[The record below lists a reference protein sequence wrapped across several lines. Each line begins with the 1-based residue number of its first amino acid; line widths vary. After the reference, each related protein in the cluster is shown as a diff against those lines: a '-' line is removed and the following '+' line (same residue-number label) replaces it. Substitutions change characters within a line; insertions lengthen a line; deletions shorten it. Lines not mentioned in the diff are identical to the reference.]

1 MRKSSTTSL
10 TASLRKLIIPQRATT
25 PKVLK
30 FLQNN
35 FKKRLTKDRLCVI
48 IKTEKRKGETKMTK
62 NEIKERIDRLE
73 DLKFYLN
80 MKDRWT
86 TEDYRTMSRYRREIQ
101 ELKKQLEAA

>member
-1 MRKSSTTSL
+1 
-10 TASLRKLIIPQRATT
+10 
-25 PKVLK
+25 
-30 FLQNN
+30 
-35 FKKRLTKDRLCVI
+35 
-48 IKTEKRKGETKMTK
+48 MTK

-86 TEDYRTMSRYRREIQ
+86 TEDYRTMNRYRRGIQ

>member
-1 MRKSSTTSL
+1 MTNKKILKTIDYTG
-10 TASLRKLIIPQRATT
+10 KLCYNIDT
-25 PKVLK
+25 
-30 FLQNN
+30 
-35 FKKRLTKDRLCVI
+35 
-48 IKTEKRKGETKMTK
+48 IKKGEIKMTK

-86 TEDYRTMSRYRREIQ
+86 TEDYKTINRYHRELQ

>member
-1 MRKSSTTSL
+1 
-10 TASLRKLIIPQRATT
+10 
-25 PKVLK
+25 
-30 FLQNN
+30 
-35 FKKRLTKDRLCVI
+35 
-48 IKTEKRKGETKMTK
+48 MTK
-62 NEIKERIDRLE
+62 SEIKERIDRLE

>member
-1 MRKSSTTSL
+1 MVKILKKLLTTWKKY
-10 TASLRKLIIPQRATT
+10 AII
-25 PKVLK
+25 
-30 FLQNN
+30 
-35 FKKRLTKDRLCVI
+35 I
-48 IKTEKRKGETKMTK
+48 IEKRKGEIKMTK

-86 TEDYRTMSRYRREIQ
+86 TEDYKTINRYHREIQ